1 LLLFFILRDG
11 KRLYAPSLDLL
22 PLTRK
27 KSSEIY
33 DVVYDTVHA
42 TFIGIVLVAILQG
55 TLLGIT
61 FWALGLPAPL
71 LWGSVA
77 ILLCMIPFA
86 GAPIVWVPT
95 CLLLASQGHWVQAV
109 ILAIVGMG
117 VIGLVD
123 NIFKPVIIG
132 MRVKLHPMAVALA
145 IFGGI
150 ATMGPVGI
158 LVGPVVLSVL
168 LGAVQV
174 IREMTESNVDNGSDD
189 QRPAIDSAP

>member
-1 LLLFFILRDG
+1 M
-11 KRLYAPSLDLL
+11 
-22 PLTRK
+22 
-27 KSSEIY
+27 
-33 DVVYDTVHA
+33 
-42 TFIGIVLVAILQG
+42 
-55 TLLGIT
+55 
-61 FWALGLPAPL
+61 PAPL

-77 ILLCMIPFA
+77 ILLSMIPFA

-95 CLLLASQGHWVQAV
+95 SIILASQGHWLQAI
-109 ILAIVGMG
+109 ILAAVGVG

-150 ATMGPVGI
+150 ATMGPVGL
-158 LVGPVVLSVL
+158 LVGPVVLSIL

-174 IREMTESNVDNGSDD
+174 VREITESHVDDGGDD
-189 QRPAIDSAP
+189 ERTAVDSAPQELASDV